1 MVNGTAKLIIDFGNS
16 DTRVQTK
23 FGNTPKGAERVKTV
37 VISNIFARMSEEE
50 CARYISEGVYTE
62 DDSRIFETSGG
73 DIYCTGVICQKEF
86 ERTAERPSA
95 VISKYQSINLKWSLQ
110 AALCM
115 GYKAIAEF
123 TNSDIDSIDV
133 DWEIVTLLPPDEID
147 VGAKIVADTI
157 RSITKVDFKMP
168 CFSKDIRVKSVKIY
182 PEGFAA
188 FIACLFEG
196 VGKIRESH
204 KYLSDKGRTVLIVD
218 IGAGTTDF
226 MLVQDGKPISS
237 SRFTRTTGGN
247 NVHQTLRRMLKKKGI
262 SLKDAAAREACSV
275 GYVFYGAE
283 KISVIDEIAE
293 AKMEVSRDLL
303 DALVEYFEST
313 MVAVNS
319 INNILIVGGGA
330 VESDVEGIK
339 PISDYLFDYI
349 KTISPHIG
357 RVEIPM
363 VKKGES
369 SKKLDCRMANV
380 IGAGI
385 LAG

>member
-16 DTRVQTK
+16 STRVQTK

-37 VISNIFARMSEEE
+37 EISNIFARMSEEE
-50 CARYISEGVYTE
+50 AKRYISEGNYTE
-62 DDSRIFETSGG
+62 EDSRIFETSGG
-73 DIYCTGVICQKEF
+73 DIYCNGALCQTEY

-95 VISKYQSINLKWSLQ
+95 VMSKYQSINLKWSLQ

-147 VGAKIVADTI
+147 EGAKIVAETI
-157 RSITKVDFKMP
+157 RSIAKIDFKMP
-168 CFSKDIRVKSVKIY
+168 SFSKEIRIKSVKIY

-226 MLVQDGKPISS
+226 MLVQDGKPVSS

-247 NVHQTLRRMLKKKGI
+247 NVHQTLRRMMKKKGI
-262 SLKDAAAREACSV
+262 ILKDATAREACSV
-275 GYVFYGAE
+275 GYVFSGAE
-283 KISVIDEIAE
+283 KISVIDDIAE
-293 AKMEVSRDLL
+293 AKMEVSRDLI

-313 MVAVNS
+313 MVAVKS

-339 PISDYLFDYI
+339 PISDYLYDYI
-349 KTISPHIG
+349 KSISPYIG
-357 RVEIPM
+357 RVEIPV
-363 VKKGES
+363 VKKGDS